1 MQNIPRKKQKVDTIK
16 SLQEVVFFFLLINQK
31 YRAREFFF
39 FFHCLSTGK
48 DAILISTKYLVS
60 F

>member
-39 FFHCLSTGK
+39 F
-48 DAILISTKYLVS
+48 
-60 F
+60 

>member
-39 FFHCLSTGK
+39 FNCLSTGK